1 MENINDKERLIF
13 YKRETP
19 YFSET
24 SVTETQ
30 IETGYTTVE
39 NDEPETTSSV
49 TEDES
54 GRTITVVT
62 TRDAVHQTR
71 TTITTIRVNVPDDVT
86 KNCKLTAQ
94 DLDENFL
101 TLKDY
106 DIKSGYY
113 DADANAIHLERNGS
127 GLTDIVIS
135 LNGTDPEI
143 IPDESGGTEPGG
155 EDEPIPVDTSVH
167 ASFSGDNN
175 TVVILNWT
183 DSDGTPHEV
192 AVPIYKEEKPLD
204 VATSTPHIDKAVTKK
219 PILGIVNSIGD
230 AEEVYG
236 NRYVLVKQASVRG
249 YLYPNSAIA
258 QINDKLLSEG
268 LIWRVPSMSDFD
280 ILFSNQECIDN
291 ERGLALKAESGWDGY
306 DIFGFHA
313 LPTGFEQEDEEEFDT
328 CFYATTDGQYIKLR
342 TANDDIDS
350 GETYNLISYSIRLVA
365 DVSSTT
371 IDLSDSTVN
380 ILGDDYQVKKIG
392 SQYWITSNLNCSI
405 GDAFPVGEY
414 HVYLIQYDGHEWE
427 QKQLSLGESVWMQDQ
442 SGFLSEYIILHDN
455 TGYFL
460 QPRFD
465 AGWYSNPE

>member
-24 SVTETQ
+24 SVTETRVD
-30 IETGYTTVE
+30 TNVWV
-39 NDEPETTSSV
+39 NDDEPETTSSV

-54 GRTITVVT
+54 GRTVIVETKYDAFSGVSST
-62 TRDAVHQTR
+62 TT
-71 TTITTIRVNVPDDVT
+71 TTIVQVPDDIT

-113 DADANAIHLERNGS
+113 DTDTNTIHLERNGS

-135 LNGTDPEI
+135 LNGTGPEI

-155 EDEPIPVDTSVH
+155 EDEPTPVDTTVH

-175 TVVILNWT
+175 NIVILNWT

-204 VATSTPHIDKAVTKK
+204 VATLTPHIDKAVTKK

-249 YLYPNSAIA
+249 YLYPNSTIA

-392 SQYWITSNLNCSI
+392 SQYWITSNLNYSI